1 MFSKMKS
8 CRILMSCNIFMYL
21 WFLLILQIKMAVQKS
36 KFVSVIID
44 KVPAPDGAGVDL
56 GRSEQVLYLKSVTEC
71 QTTMH
76 FIERFNTEHPY
87 DYQHVYK
94 LVVKE
99 TLEQHMS
106 QEKGDIWC
114 KTVRF
119 FVTRLHCFRSMQRFI
134 KF

>member
-1 MFSKMKS
+1 
-8 CRILMSCNIFMYL
+8 
-21 WFLLILQIKMAVQKS
+21 MAVQRS

-44 KVPAPDGAGVDL
+44 KIPAPEGAGVDL
-56 GRSEQVLYLKSVTEC
+56 GRSEEVLYLKSVTEG

-76 FIERFNTEHPY
+76 FIERFSTEHPY

-99 TLEQHMS
+99 TLEEYMS
-106 QEKGDIWC
+106 QERGDIWC

-119 FVTRLHCFRSMQRFI
+119 FVTWMHCFRIQPCLFFELVWSVCKDILHF
-134 KF
+134 KGYSH

>member
-1 MFSKMKS
+1 
-8 CRILMSCNIFMYL
+8 
-21 WFLLILQIKMAVQKS
+21 MAVQKS

-44 KVPAPDGAGVDL
+44 KISGPDGAGVDF
-56 GRSEQVLYLKSVTEC
+56 GRSEEMLYLKSVSEG

-76 FIERFNTEHPY
+76 FIQRFNTEHPY

-99 TLEQHMS
+99 TLEQYMS
-106 QEKGDIWC
+106 QERGDIWH

-119 FVTRLHCFRSMQRFI
+119 LVNWTQCFNRIRLNLELITPTLRSIR
-134 KF
+134 